1 MRYQL
6 ILVLTLI
13 LNTRSSAQ
21 ELFVFSDLAL
31 FAQKDLTRIDCDSL
45 LAFKEFEVLSPALER
60 GDFLTLLL
68 VVKHL
73 AGQPFVI
80 ETGQYPPGAL
90 SLRSFRLF
98 PGTGNPL
105 ELTSVSTSLRGRIGE
120 HQRCAVFI
128 LDAEVP
134 KDMPEGRLKLEPALW
149 VPGSASQNG
158 WLRYPMEIRVM
169 RNEAGPVLI
178 QPTCITLTL
187 TLNHL
192 LIRNLSRE
200 GFDCLSL
207 AEHRVDIQ
215 SILRQRRLRGKNK

>member
-1 MRYQL
+1 MRYLL
-6 ILVLTLI
+6 ILVLILI

-45 LAFKEFEVLSPALER
+45 LAFKEYEVLSPALQR
-60 GDFLTLLL
+60 GDFLTLLI

-73 AGQPFVI
+73 AGQAFLI

-90 SLRSFRLF
+90 SLRSFRFF
-98 PGTGNPL
+98 PGTDNPI
-105 ELTSVSTSLRGRIGE
+105 ELTSVSNSLRGRIGE
-120 HQRCAVFI
+120 NQRCAVFI

-134 KDMPEGRLKLEPALW
+134 KGIPEGRLKLEPALW

-169 RNEAGPVLI
+169 PNKAGPVSI
-178 QPTCITLTL
+178 QPSCIASAL

-207 AEHRVDIQ
+207 TEHRVDIQ
-215 SILRQRRLRGKNK
+215 SILRQRRLRGKDK